1 MKNRKAEQLEKSL
14 QEVAQ
19 GKSTDKSLAPLLA
32 TAQIVRAL
40 GEPPPTP
47 PDHLV
52 RGRRRFLTEAA
63 RLRMQKSTKSR
74 NYVWREGNMRVKL
87 AGVLIA
93 TLLVFGMVFGVGQ
106 AAAASLP
113 GGPLYGLKLAA
124 EQARL
129 ELTSD
134 PVAKAE
140 IATDLAENRLGE
152 IAQMVAEGAPV
163 DGETAFEAQQ
173 QLSWAYQYMHQ
184 VDGEE
189 QLQLKARFTHMLQHQ
204 HQMMASAVDA
214 APQQTQEPV
223 QALLRTMERVRNEV
237 HTGTGAA
244 SGEQIRTNRDAE
256 PEPAG
261 PVGEPGGAGQQA
273 GQDGDGL
280 LLDTTGTGTQ
290 AGQNGSVDAPSSG
303 PGPGNE
309 DGPMGPY
316 DGDGPDYG
324 PGPGESQE
332 DTEETP
338 GPFGWLWQLFKK
350 DPQSGSG
357 TSGSGSSS
365 GGSSSGSSSSGS
377 GKN

>member
-1 MKNRKAEQLEKSL
+1 
-14 QEVAQ
+14 
-19 GKSTDKSLAPLLA
+19 
-32 TAQIVRAL
+32 
-40 GEPPPTP
+40 
-47 PDHLV
+47 
-52 RGRRRFLTEAA
+52 
-63 RLRMQKSTKSR
+63 
-74 NYVWREGNMRVKL
+74 MRVKL

-124 EQARL
+124 EQTRL
-129 ELTSD
+129 ELTTD

-140 IATDLAENRLGE
+140 LATDLAENRLGE
-152 IAQMVAEGAPV
+152 IAQMVGDGTPV

-189 QLQLKARFTHMLQHQ
+189 QLQLQARFTHMLQHQ

-214 APQQTQEPV
+214 TPQQTQEPV
-223 QALLRTMERVRNEV
+223 QALLRSMERVRNEV
-237 HTGTGAA
+237 HTGTGEA
-244 SGEQIRTNRDAE
+244 SGQQIRTNYE
-256 PEPAG
+256 TVPEPGG
-261 PVGEPGGAGQQA
+261 PVGEPGAGQQA
-273 GQDGDGL
+273 GQAGDDGL
-280 LLDTTGTGTQ
+280 LDASGTGTQ
-290 AGQNGSVDAPSSG
+290 AGQDGSVVAPSSG

-350 DPQSGSG
+350 DPQSSGSG
-357 TSGSGSSS
+357 SSGSGSSS

-377 GKN
+377 GKH

>member
-14 QEVAQ
+14 QEATQ
-19 GKSTDKSLAPLLA
+19 GKSMDKSLAPLLA

-40 GEPPPTP
+40 GESPPTP
-47 PDHLV
+47 PNHLV
-52 RGRRRFLTEAA
+52 HGRRRFLTEAA

-140 IATDLAENRLGE
+140 LATDLAENRFGE
-152 IAQMVAEGAPV
+152 IAQMVAQGAQV
-163 DGETAFEAQQ
+163 DGDTAFEAQQ

-184 VDGEE
+184 VDGEK
-189 QLQLKARFTHMLQHQ
+189 QLQLKAQFTHMLQHQ

-223 QALLRTMERVRNEV
+223 QALLRSMERVRNEV
-237 HTGTGAA
+237 HTGTGEA
-244 SGEQIRTNRDAE
+244 SGEQIRTNRDE
-256 PEPAG
+256 VPQPTG
-261 PVGEPGGAGQQA
+261 PVGEPGGAGAQA

-290 AGQNGSVDAPSSG
+290 AGQDGSVVAPSSG

-332 DTEETP
+332 DSETTP
-338 GPFGWLWQLFKK
+338 GPFGWFWQLFKK
-350 DPQSGSG
+350 DSQSGSG